1 MNFLFHF
8 KSLQGKVEK
17 WAPNGLFEEVER
29 PHPIWTNEASLD
41 TSNATS
47 SEEKVQRNRVTM
59 VIQVESSQGTYFK
72 FLRPVT

>member
-1 MNFLFHF
+1 MRYATEPMGNCNIRYKYAFGMNFLFHF

-47 SEEKVQRNRVTM
+47 
-59 VIQVESSQGTYFK
+59 
-72 FLRPVT
+72 